1 MGYQND
7 HHTSLAPALPP
18 QAFLAW
24 ARIAQELFCSK
35 SPALED
41 VGVVSPG
48 SFIVSQQVP
57 WNRCP
62 RLGGDGASPLG
73 QRMNAPPATWC
84 RGHHPVLGPVS
95 QASALPLLLT
105 ARGASDAQRRS
116 SQPSSPEDLKG
127 NRIQKDQGVGLRS
140 IRHRVQGEP
149 EAPGLRPGGPRPLLW
164 SSQQTALCVSGGL
177 GNAGIFLM
185 LSRGDLL

>member
-1 MGYQND
+1 MP
-7 HHTSLAPALPP
+7 SP

-24 ARIAQELFCSK
+24 ALIAQELFCSR
-35 SPALED
+35 SPAWED
-41 VGVVSPG
+41 VGVVSPA
-48 SFIVSQQVP
+48 SFTVSQQVP

-62 RLGGDGASPLG
+62 RLGSDQGKFSGPEHEHASCHMASGAATLSLG
-73 QRMNAPPATWC
+73 QTGR
-84 RGHHPVLGPVS
+84 HQLF
-95 QASALPLLLT
+95 PLSLT

-116 SQPSSPEDLKG
+116 SQPSSLEDLKG

-149 EAPGLRPGGPRPLLW
+149 EAPGLGSGGPRPLLW
-164 SSQQTALCVSGGL
+164 SSSQWSALCVSGGL
-177 GNAGIFLM
+177 GNSSIFLR